1 MRNKK
6 HLLMFCFFLDYSK
19 AFDKVNRS
27 KMFYQLIQDLN
38 PNYWLALVNYY
49 DVSKIYIITKDG
61 EIRQESIKTTAGV
74 KQGGKV
80 SPKLFNKC
88 VDPVLII
95 IEESGTVLLLGGV
108 PVGEIVYADDTT
120 LCFTNRTKA
129 EKMLE
134 IISKFCDIHDITINV
149 KKTKWMA
156 INTQS
161 KKPFYLNGDIIEKV
175 SEFKLLG
182 LIICDNL
189 SHTKHVKKR
198 RAMCI
203 GAVKDLDILGFTD
216 HIASSKMKSLCYSS
230 LARSNSCMVWKM

>member
-38 PNYWLALVNYY
+38 PHCWLALVNYY
-49 DVSKIYIITKDG
+49 DFSKIYIITKDG
-61 EIRQESIKTTAGV
+61 EIRQESIKTTVGV

-120 LCFTNRTKA
+120 LCCTNRAKA

-182 LIICDNL
+182 FIICDNL